1 MSPMGPALPCP
12 QDAHPHVPRGPV
24 PRCPSVCPTA
34 LSPSCPHAPHVPVPK
49 TSIHVSHVLLSPRC
63 PCVPQLCPHSVHV
76 CPCPQDIHVSMQ
88 SCPQVVP
95 CAPHVPIPH
104 GPVPTMSLYGSH
116 AVLSPRCPCVPV
128 RRTSIHVPH
137 VPVPTMPT
145 CPLSSL
151 SPRCPCAPHVPKLS
165 IPARCPT
172 CHPCPHDAQPRAPPS
187 PPPHPPAASK
197 PLQTHRKPQN
207 PAPLRKPL

>member
-1 MSPMGPALPCP
+1 MCPCP
-12 QDAHPHVPRGPV
+12 QDAHPHVPRV
-24 PRCPSVCPTA
+24 PIPTCPSVCPTA
-34 LSPSCPHAPHVPVPK
+34 LSLKCLCVPVPK
-49 TSIHVSHVLLSPRC
+49 MSIHVSHVLLSPRC

-128 RRTSIHVPH
+128 RRTSIHVP
-137 VPVPTMPT
+137 PI
-145 CPLSSL
+145 SL
-151 SPRCPCAPHVPKLS
+151 SPRCPRVPCHPVPKVS
-165 IPARCPT
+165 MCPPMSPSSPSQHGAPAVCY
-172 CHPCPHDAQPRAPPS
+172 PCPHGVHPRFRPP